1 MDLQS
6 RLAGTPNP
14 GAILRHFKMY
24 KALDRGHV
32 FFARPLDA
40 LLTDLGVFQFEF
52 WPDWAK
58 GTFETMDVALYVPGS
73 FDCAEELNLNFNDLS
88 NRCPCW

>member
-1 MDLQS
+1 M
-6 RLAGTPNP
+6 
-14 GAILRHFKMY
+14 
-24 KALDRGHV
+24 

-58 GTFETMDVALYVPGS
+58 GTFETMDVALYVTGS
-73 FDCAEELNLNFNDLS
+73 FDCAEAIELKL
-88 NRCPCW
+88 

>member
-1 MDLQS
+1 M
-6 RLAGTPNP
+6 
-14 GAILRHFKMY
+14 
-24 KALDRGHV
+24 

-58 GTFETMDVALYVPGS
+58 GTFETMDVALYVTGS
-73 FDCAEELNLNFNDLS
+73 FDCAEGLNKL
-88 NRCPCW
+88 